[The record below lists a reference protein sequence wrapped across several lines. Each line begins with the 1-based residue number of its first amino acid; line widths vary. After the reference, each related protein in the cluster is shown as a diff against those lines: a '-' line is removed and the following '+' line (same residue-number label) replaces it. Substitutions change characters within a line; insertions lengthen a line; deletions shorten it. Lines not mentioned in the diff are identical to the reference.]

1 MTSVRSASAL
11 LVCLGALGV
20 AGLAGCEKRDSGP
33 APHHAAGPS
42 ASGHPASA
50 PPAAQASRG
59 PRRVPAGAARP
70 PAVALGTRGAVASQ
84 EAHATDVGL
93 AILERGGNAVD
104 AAVAVGFALAVTHP
118 SAGNVGGGGFMV
130 IRLPDGTAHALD
142 YRETAPAK
150 AHRDMYLDKDGK
162 PTKDSLVGPRAAGI
176 PGSVAGLAEA
186 HRKLGRLGWKEVL
199 APAVA
204 LARDGHVLDEVHATD
219 IASGIKKMRE
229 AGQVDTAKLYEKPD
243 GTALAAGDT
252 WKQPALAATLQ
263 AIADGGPEAFYQ
275 GPIAE
280 RMAAEVVKAGGVW
293 DTKDLA
299 GYRAKWR
306 DPVRFVYRGHE
317 VTTMPPPSAGG
328 IVLRQVLAASEA
340 LSMEKVPWRSADELH
355 LFAEACRRT
364 YADRNQLLGD
374 PDFVKMPLTTLLDPA
389 YTARRVAD
397 VDRNKATPSDSIR
410 EGVPARP
417 ESEQTTHYSVVDED
431 GTAVATTT
439 TLNTGYGAR
448 FAATSVGVLLNNEM
462 DDFAVKPGSPNVFGL
477 VQGEQNRIEP
487 GKRMLSSMTPTV
499 LAKDGEVR
507 AVLGSP
513 GGPTISTQVAQ
524 LTRAI
529 VDYGQP
535 LDVAVEAFRIHHQ
548 WLPDAIWVEASIPA
562 DVEAALVAK
571 GHAIRKRP
579 AIGHANVIEID
590 PATRGFRAVADVKR
604 GGGKAAAY

>member
-1 MTSVRSASAL
+1 MPTAA
-11 LVCLGALGV
+11 
-20 AGLAGCEKRDSGP
+20 P
-33 APHHAAGPS
+33 A
-42 ASGHPASA
+42 
-50 PPAAQASRG
+50 RG
-59 PRRVPAGAARP
+59 PRRMPAGTARP

-84 EAHATDVGL
+84 ESHATDVGR
-93 AILERGGNAVD
+93 AILEKGGNAVD

-142 YRETAPAK
+142 YRERAPAR

-162 PTKDSLVGPRAAGI
+162 PTKESLQGPKAAGI

-186 HRKLGRLGWKEVL
+186 HRKLGRLAWKEVV

-204 LARDGHVLDEVHATD
+204 LARDGHLVDEVHAAD
-219 IASGIKKMRE
+219 LASGVKKMRE
-229 AGQVDTAKLYEKPD
+229 AGQEATAKLYEKAD
-243 GTALAAGDT
+243 GTPWAAGDT

-263 AIADGGPEAFYQ
+263 AIADGGPDAFYE
-275 GPIAE
+275 GPIAA
-280 RMAAEVVKAGGVW
+280 RMVADVSQAGGVW
-293 DTKDLA
+293 DVKDLA
-299 GYRAKWR
+299 GYEAKWR

-317 VTTMPPPSAGG
+317 ITTMPPPSAGG
-328 IVLRQVLAASEA
+328 VVLRQVLAASEA
-340 LSMEKVPWRSADELH
+340 LQMEKVPWRSADELH

-374 PDFVKMPLTTLLDPA
+374 PDFVKMPLATLLDPA
-389 YTARRVAD
+389 YSARRVAD
-397 VDRNKATPSDSIR
+397 VDRNKATPSDAIR

-417 ESEQTTHYSVVDED
+417 ESEQTTHYSVVDEE

-448 FAATSVGVLLNNEM
+448 FASISSGVLLNNEM

-477 VQGEQNRIEP
+477 VQGEQNKIEP

-499 LAKDGEVR
+499 LAKDGELR

-524 LTRAI
+524 LTRAL

-535 LDVAVEAFRIHHQ
+535 LDVAVDAFRVHHQ
-548 WLPDAIWVEASIPA
+548 WLPDAIWVEAAIPA

-579 AIGHANVIEID
+579 AIGHANVIEVD

-604 GGGKAAAY
+604 GGGKAAAF